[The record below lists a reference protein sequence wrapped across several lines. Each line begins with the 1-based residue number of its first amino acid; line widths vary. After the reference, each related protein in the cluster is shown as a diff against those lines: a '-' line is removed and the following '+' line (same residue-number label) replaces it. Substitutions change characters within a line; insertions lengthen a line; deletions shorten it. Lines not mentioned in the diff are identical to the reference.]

1 MTRPRTPNRAPNR
14 NRGRARTPS
23 AVIGLFL
30 FLLAVVIAVAP
41 LPLLVRSLGLVLTT
55 YAAFAFAG
63 LPFAFASALLAP
75 VAGLLTGGPD
85 WLVMLPLMLVSGLL
99 ALLGLDYAWPR
110 GALALSPLLYVI
122 PQGIVWALSQRS
134 LFAVALPWS
143 PSAPVWLG
151 LHALAALVG
160 TAGALAVRRPVA
172 AQRRARS

>member
-1 MTRPRTPNRAPNR
+1 MTRPRSPNHSSDRS
-14 NRGRARTPS
+14 RGRARTPG

-30 FLLAVVIAVAP
+30 FLLAVVLAVAP
-41 LPLLVRSLGLVLTT
+41 LPLLARSLGIVLST

-85 WLVMLPLMLVSGLL
+85 WLVMLPIMLVSGLL

-110 GALALSPLLYVI
+110 GALVVSPLLYAL

-151 LHALAALVG
+151 LHALAALLG
-160 TAGALAVRRPVA
+160 TAFALAVRRPA
-172 AQRRARS
+172 AARGRAQT

>member
-1 MTRPRTPNRAPNR
+1 MTRPRRNNPSSNRTL
-14 NRGRARTPS
+14 NRGRARTPG

-30 FLLAVVIAVAP
+30 FLFAVVLAVAP
-41 LPLLVRSLGLVLTT
+41 LPMLARSLGVVLST

-75 VAGLLTGGPD
+75 VRSPATGGPD
-85 WLVMLPLMLVSGLL
+85 WLVMLPIMLVSGLL

-110 GALALSPLLYVI
+110 GALLVSPLLYAL
-122 PQGIVWALSQRS
+122 PQAIVWALSQRS
-134 LFAVALPWS
+134 LFAVTLPWS

-160 TAGALAVRRPVA
+160 TAGALAVRRPA
-172 AQRRARS
+172 RTRA